1 MLVNLPSRLTLKYQ
15 YMEKQKRVAD
25 PKTYYHNFR
34 LNHQQE
40 TQLLN
45 MMLKAGVKSRSQFI
59 ISRIF
64 G

>member
-1 MLVNLPSRLTLKYQ
+1 
-15 YMEKQKRVAD
+15 MEKQTRVAD

-45 MMLKAGVKSRSQFI
+45 MMLKAGVKSRSKFI

>member
-1 MLVNLPSRLTLKYQ
+1 
-15 YMEKQKRVAD
+15 MENKNRVAD
-25 PKTYYHNFR
+25 PKTYYHNFL

-45 MMLKAGVKSRSQFI
+45 MMLKAGVKSRSKFI

>member
-1 MLVNLPSRLTLKYQ
+1 
-15 YMEKQKRVAD
+15 MEKQTRVTD
-25 PKTYYHNFR
+25 LKTYYHNFR

-45 MMLKAGVKSRSQFI
+45 MMLKVGVKSRSKFI

>member
-1 MLVNLPSRLTLKYQ
+1 
-15 YMEKQKRVAD
+15 MENRKRVAD
-25 PKTYYHNFR
+25 PKTYYHNFL

-40 TQLLN
+40 TQLRN
-45 MMLKAGVKSRSQFI
+45 MMLKAGVRSRSQFI

>member
-1 MLVNLPSRLTLKYQ
+1 
-15 YMEKQKRVAD
+15 MENKKRVAD
-25 PKTYYHNFR
+25 PNTYYHNFR

-45 MMLKAGVKSRSQFI
+45 MMLKAGVKSRSKFI

>member
-1 MLVNLPSRLTLKYQ
+1 
-15 YMEKQKRVAD
+15 MEKQTRVTD

-40 TQLLN
+40 TQLRN

>member
-1 MLVNLPSRLTLKYQ
+1 
-15 YMEKQKRVAD
+15 MEKQTRVTD
-25 PKTYYHNFR
+25 PKTYYHNVR
-34 LNHQQE
+34 LNPQQE

>member
-1 MLVNLPSRLTLKYQ
+1 
-15 YMEKQKRVAD
+15 MEKQKRVAD

-40 TQLLN
+40 TQLRN
-45 MMLKAGVKSRSQFI
+45 MMLKAGVRRQSDFF